1 MKSLLRRCQAPL
13 NIIISQCRLFAI
25 SLLFSCCKNIE
36 KLLYY
41 PLGLLDKKVN
51 NMQSHIGEI
60 AALITAIC
68 WALNGI
74 AFESAGKKVGSL
86 SLSYLRLYI
95 AFILLCITAYFM
107 RGIALPL
114 DAELNNWI
122 WLSISGIIGFIL
134 GDIFLFQAYI
144 EIGSRISL
152 LIMSAAPP
160 LTALISFFVLGERIS
175 FLGLLGIFITMIGIG
190 LVILSKTPDGDKVE
204 FNRPVKGLIYAS
216 IGALGQALGLIFS
229 KKGMATY
236 DPLAA
241 TQIRIIAAAI
251 VMTVL
256 ITINKKWPEIIGA
269 MKNKSAMPGLIAGSI
284 FGPFIG
290 VTFSLIAVKY
300 TSTGIV
306 SSISSI
312 SPIVIIPASI
322 IIFKE
327 KVTPKEILG
336 AAVSI
341 AGVIL
346 LFL

>member
-1 MKSLLRRCQAPL
+1 
-13 NIIISQCRLFAI
+13 
-25 SLLFSCCKNIE
+25 
-36 KLLYY
+36 
-41 PLGLLDKKVN
+41 
-51 NMQSHIGEI
+51 MQSHIGEI

-74 AFESAGKKVGSL
+74 AFESAGKKIGSL
-86 SLSYLRLYI
+86 SLSYIRLYI

-114 DAELNNWI
+114 DADLNNWI
-122 WLSISGIIGFIL
+122 WLSISGVIGFVL

-160 LTALISFFVLGERIS
+160 LTALISFFILGERIS
-175 FLGLLGIFITMIGIG
+175 ALGLLGIFITMIGIG
-190 LVILSKTPDGDKVE
+190 LVILSKNQGGSKVE

-229 KKGMATY
+229 KKGMGTY

-241 TQIRIIAAAI
+241 TQIRIIAAG
-251 VMTVL
+251 TVL
-256 ITINKKWPEIIGA
+256 TLLITKIKKWPEILES
-269 MKNKSAMPGLIAGSI
+269 MKNKSAMPALVAGSI
-284 FGPFIG
+284 FGPFVG
-290 VTFSLIAVKY
+290 VAFSLLAVKY
-300 TSTGIV
+300 TATGIV

-312 SPIVIIPASI
+312 SPILVIPASI
-322 IIFKE
+322 YIFKE

-336 AAVSI
+336 AVVSI

>member
-1 MKSLLRRCQAPL
+1 
-13 NIIISQCRLFAI
+13 
-25 SLLFSCCKNIE
+25 
-36 KLLYY
+36 
-41 PLGLLDKKVN
+41 
-51 NMQSHIGEI
+51 MQSHIGEI

-74 AFESAGKKVGSL
+74 AFESAGKKIGSL
-86 SLSYLRLYI
+86 SLSYIRLYI

-114 DAELNNWI
+114 DADLNNWI
-122 WLSISGIIGFIL
+122 WLSLSGIIGFVL

-160 LTALISFFVLGERIS
+160 LTALISFFILGERIS
-175 FLGLLGIFITMIGIG
+175 ALGLLGIFITMIGIG
-190 LVILSKTPDGDKVE
+190 LVILSKNQGGSKVE

-229 KKGMATY
+229 KKGMGTY

-241 TQIRIIAAAI
+241 TQIRIIAAGI
-251 VMTVL
+251 VLTLL
-256 ITINKKWPEIIGA
+256 ITKNKKWPEILES
-269 MKNKSAMPGLIAGSI
+269 MKNKSAMPALVAGSV
-284 FGPFIG
+284 FGPFVG
-290 VTFSLIAVKY
+290 VAFSLLAVKY
-300 TSTGIV
+300 TATGIV

-312 SPIVIIPASI
+312 SPILVIPASI
-322 IIFKE
+322 YIFKE

-336 AAVSI
+336 AVVSI

>member
-1 MKSLLRRCQAPL
+1 
-13 NIIISQCRLFAI
+13 
-25 SLLFSCCKNIE
+25 
-36 KLLYY
+36 
-41 PLGLLDKKVN
+41 
-51 NMQSHIGEI
+51 MQSHIGEI

-74 AFESAGKKVGSL
+74 AFESAGKKIGSL
-86 SLSYLRLYI
+86 SLSYIRLYI
-95 AFILLCITAYFM
+95 AFVLLCITAYFM

-114 DAELNNWI
+114 DADLNNWI
-122 WLSISGIIGFIL
+122 WLSLSGIIGFVL

-160 LTALISFFVLGERIS
+160 LTALISFFILGERIS
-175 FLGLLGIFITMIGIG
+175 ALGLLGIFITMIGIG
-190 LVILSKTPDGDKVE
+190 LVILSKNQGGSKVE

-229 KKGMATY
+229 KKGMGTY

-241 TQIRIIAAAI
+241 TQIRIIAAGI
-251 VMTVL
+251 VLTLL
-256 ITINKKWPEIIGA
+256 ITKNKKWPEILES
-269 MKNKSAMPGLIAGSI
+269 MKNKSAMPALVAGSV
-284 FGPFIG
+284 FGPFVG
-290 VTFSLIAVKY
+290 VAFSLLAVKY
-300 TSTGIV
+300 TATGIV

-312 SPIVIIPASI
+312 SPILVIPASI
-322 IIFKE
+322 YIFKE

-336 AAVSI
+336 AVVSI